1 VGDNASDQKHEAH
14 LPEVIGRYFSA
25 HDRRDSD
32 AALATFAPDAVVID
46 DGREYAVPDE
56 IRDWLAHAST
66 QFTYTRTF
74 TGAEAVGLDTWL
86 VTNRLEGN
94 FPGGIVDLTYRFRM
108 AGDLIAELVIS
119 P

>member
-1 VGDNASDQKHEAH
+1 MNREAD
-14 LPEVIGRYFSA
+14 LPEVIGRYLSA
-25 HDRRDSD
+25 HDRRDTD
-32 AALATFAPDAVVID
+32 AALATFASDAVVVD
-46 DGREYAVPDE
+46 DGHEYASPDE

-74 TGAEAVGLDTWL
+74 AGAELVTPDTWL

-94 FPGGIVDLTYRFRM
+94 FPGGVVDLRYRFRI
-108 AGDLIAELVIS
+108 AGDLISELVIA

>member
-1 VGDNASDQKHEAH
+1 MNPEAD
-14 LPEVIGRYFSA
+14 LPETIGRYFRA
-25 HDRRDSD
+25 HDRRDTE

-46 DGREYAVPDE
+46 DGREYASPDE
-56 IRDWLAHAST
+56 IRDWLGHAST

-74 TGAEAVGLDTWL
+74 AGAEAVGPDTWL

-94 FPGGIVDLTYRFRM
+94 FPGGIVDLRYEFRM
-108 AGDLIAELVIS
+108 AGDLIAQLVIA

>member
-1 VGDNASDQKHEAH
+1 MADNASEENRAPD
-14 LPEVIGRYFSA
+14 LPEVIGRYFRA
-25 HDRRDSD
+25 HDRQDAD
-32 AALATFAPDAVVID
+32 AALATFAPDSVVID
-46 DGREYAVPDE
+46 DGREYTSPDE

-74 TGAEAVGLDTWL
+74 TGAEALGLDTWL

-94 FPGGIVDLTYRFRM
+94 FPGGTVDLRYQFRM
-108 AGDLIAELVIS
+108 AGDLIAELVIV